1 MLFGNVILCA
11 SLTHRRAHRLRAA
24 AVRVRRRNAA
34 TRPSDLHHPRS
45 R

>member
-24 AVRVRRRNAA
+24 AVRVRRR
-34 TRPSDLHHPRS
+34 TRLPGRPTFTNPRS